1 MTIYRLFIDFPS
13 SGEMLNYVEDQD
25 KPPLPSHHPNEGNKL
40 VPHHSIRDRT
50 YEGSLFRFCESIRE
64 SLILHGSL

>member
-13 SGEMLNYVEDQD
+13 SAEMLNYVEDQE

-40 VPHHSIRDRT
+40 VPHHSIRDRNKKFKF
-50 YEGSLFRFCESIRE
+50 YQFLRGSEK
-64 SLILHGSL
+64 